1 MNRISL
7 LQKILLSFTAVLLFS
22 CDKDFNTV
30 GSDLVG
36 EENYNL
42 EKYIG
47 QTLEAYNKA
56 TGGVQTNN
64 LPVNL
69 LGVMNNTTF
78 GETKAHFV
86 SEVQLASAAPTIG
99 DNPVIDSVWVYVPYF
114 ATQTGTDDNGVRL
127 YELDS
132 VYGKDNKFKL
142 RVYESKYQLRT
153 FDPANG
159 GDAQKY
165 FSDEKN
171 LVENNRGTLQLN
183 DGPPNQ
189 NEAFYLNNLETILYK
204 MDAAGN
210 YLNSA
215 GQIIDNNDV
224 GNRVILERYTPGM
237 WLDLNKAFFQN
248 KILNAS
254 SDKLLNNNAFK
265 EYFRGLYFQVEG
277 VSDQTC
283 MAMLDFSKAKIN
295 IRYKADA
302 STGSTTRVRKS
313 IVLNLTGTTVNFLE
327 NSFSLP
333 TESGDDRL
341 YLKGGQG
348 AFSYIDLFDS
358 AELESLRAQVKANK
372 WLINEANLTF
382 YVDKPAMQN
391 VTYEPQRIYLYDM
404 KNNKVLIDY
413 NYDPTTNSYFPKMSK
428 VVIGGLVE
436 RETSGDKKAIKY
448 KLRLTQ
454 YVNNLIKK
462 DSSNVRVG
470 LVVTEDINNVKS
482 AYFKNPFEMTD
493 PMHFD
498 PNPPNTPYPPYKV
511 KFLPVASV
519 INPLG
524 TVLHG
529 TNSSDVDKRL
539 KLEIYYTKPKE

>member
-7 LQKILLSFTAVLLFS
+7 LQKLLLSLTAILLFS

-36 EENYNL
+36 EENYNM

-86 SEVQLASAAPTIG
+86 SEVQLASVAPTIG

-189 NEAFYLNNLETILYK
+189 NEAFYLNDLETILYK
-204 MDAAGN
+204 LDAAGN

-215 GQIIDNNDV
+215 GQIIDNNDI

-254 SDKLLNNNAFK
+254 SDKLFNNNAFK

-277 VSDQTC
+277 ISNQTC

-348 AFSYIDLFDS
+348 AFSYIDLFNKT
-358 AELESLRAQVKANK
+358 ELEDLRAQVASNK

-391 VTYEPQRIYLYDM
+391 VTYEPQRIYLYDI

-413 NYDPTTNSYFPKMSK
+413 NYDATTNSYYPKMSK
-428 VVIGGLVE
+428 LVIGGLVE

-482 AYFKNPFEMTD
+482 AYFKNPLMMSD
-493 PMHFD
+493 PMS
-498 PNPPNTPYPPYKV
+498 PAGTSYNV

>member
-36 EENYNL
+36 EENYTL
-42 EKYIG
+42 EKYVG

-132 VYGKDNKFKL
+132 VYGKDNKFSLK
-142 RVYESKYQLRT
+142 VFESKYQLRT

-171 LVENNRGTLQLN
+171 LVENNKGTLQLN

-189 NEAFYLNNLETILYK
+189 NTQFYFNNLETILYK
-204 MDAAGN
+204 LDADGN

-224 GNRVILERYTPGM
+224 GNRVVLERFAPGV

-265 EYFRGLYFQVEG
+265 EYFRGLYFQVESVEG
-277 VSDQTC
+277 KTA

-302 STGSTTRVRKS
+302 SAGSTSRVRKS

-327 NSFSLP
+327 NSFALP
-333 TESGDDRL
+333 SESGDERL

-348 AFSYIDLFDS
+348 SFSYIDLFNKT
-358 AELESLRAQVKANK
+358 ELEDLRAKVEANK

-382 YVDKPAMQN
+382 YVDKQAMQN
-391 VTYEPQRIYLYDM
+391 VAYEPQRIYLYDM

-482 AYFKNPFEMTD
+482 AYLKNPFVMSD
-493 PMHFD
+493 PMS
-498 PNPPNTPYPPYKV
+498 PVGTSYNV

-529 TNSSDVDKRL
+529 TNSADVDKRL

>member
-36 EENYNL
+36 EENYTL
-42 EKYIG
+42 EKYVG

-132 VYGKDNKFKL
+132 VYGKDNKFSLK
-142 RVYESKYQLRT
+142 VFESKYQLRT

-171 LVENNRGTLQLN
+171 LVENNKGTLQLN

-189 NEAFYLNNLETILYK
+189 NTQFYFNNLETILYK
-204 MDAAGN
+204 LDADGN

-224 GNRVILERYTPGM
+224 GNRVVLERFAPGV

-265 EYFRGLYFQVEG
+265 EYFRGLYFQVESVEG
-277 VSDQTC
+277 KTA

-302 STGSTTRVRKS
+302 SAGSTSRVRKS

-327 NSFSLP
+327 NSFALP
-333 TESGDDRL
+333 SESGDERL

-348 AFSYIDLFDS
+348 SFSYIDLFNKT
-358 AELESLRAQVKANK
+358 ELEDLRAKVEANK

-382 YVDKPAMQN
+382 YVDKQAMQN
-391 VTYEPQRIYLYDM
+391 VAYEPQRIYLYDM

-482 AYFKNPFEMTD
+482 AYLKNPFVMSD
-493 PMHFD
+493 PMS
-498 PNPPNTPYPPYKV
+498 PAGTSYNV

-529 TNSSDVDKRL
+529 TNSADVDKRL